1 MAHRGV
7 ASNGPV
13 SGRRRGRTLDD
24 VADPR
29 AWRLVSC
36 LCLVV
41 AVVAFVGGAETVAW
55 PALAASALAFVVELG
70 LEARERGR

>member
-1 MAHRGV
+1 MAGN
-7 ASNGPV
+7 APV
-13 SGRRRGRTLDD
+13 PRRLGTRTLDH

-41 AVVAFVGGAETVAW
+41 AVVAFVVGAETVAW
-55 PALAASALAFVVELG
+55 PALAASALAFVFELG
-70 LEARERGR
+70 LEARERSR

>member
-1 MAHRGV
+1 V
-7 ASNGPV
+7 
-13 SGRRRGRTLDD
+13 

-41 AVVAFVGGAETVAW
+41 AVVAFVGGAEMVAW

-70 LEARERGR
+70 LGARERGR